1 MTKKSIGNYIEDLPK
16 FIKSENK
23 NLFRDFKK
31 WWGRGMQYSSF
42 IKIYKKL
49 KLLNYKIN
57 FDFL

>member
-23 NLFRDFKK
+23 NLLEISKYGGDVECNTHKFYKK
-31 WWGRGMQYSSF
+31 Y
-42 IKIYKKL
+42 IKL